1 MATYTYKADE
11 GCEDCGGTQEIV
23 QPMSDDA
30 LTLCPFCP
38 RKIHRIITL
47 PMKAVTTRYD
57 MSDSRIAKSGMT
69 KYVNRG
75 DGTYEKA
82 AGPDEAPK
90 VVSKSQLEKL
100 QGG

>member
-1 MATYTYKADE
+1 MPIYTYKADE
-11 GCEDCGGTQEIV
+11 GCEDCGGTQEIT
-23 QPMSDDA
+23 QSMSDEN

-38 RKIHRIITL
+38 RKIHRVITL
-47 PMKAVTTRYD
+47 PMKTTSSRYD
-57 MSDSRIAKSGMT
+57 MSDSKIAKSGLT

-90 VVSKSQLEKL
+90 VVSKTQLEKL